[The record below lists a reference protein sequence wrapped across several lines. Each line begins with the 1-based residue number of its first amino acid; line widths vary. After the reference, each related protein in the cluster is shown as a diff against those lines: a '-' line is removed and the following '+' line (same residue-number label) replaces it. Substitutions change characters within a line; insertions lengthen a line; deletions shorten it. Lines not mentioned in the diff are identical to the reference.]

1 MENIRIVPLKNIMK
15 ELTENV
21 FDTIS
26 ASSHINDDIDILIL
40 DSILNNKILPTIIFD
55 DNKDKKTLIKGS
67 YILECINRCL
77 YSEETDY
84 FYDIFNDI
92 IIHHNTMD
100 LKTNIPL
107 NIFLNSIQTRF
118 YIRKFF
124 KHIDED
130 HKCFD
135 NIDRIGRNIYGY
147 NLIVIDNSTKDN
159 TKQYTEISNY
169 LK

>member
-1 MENIRIVPLKNIMK
+1 MII
-15 ELTENV
+15 
-21 FDTIS
+21 
-26 ASSHINDDIDILIL
+26 
-40 DSILNNKILPTIIFD
+40 KI
-55 DNKDKKTLIKGS
+55 KKTLINGS

-118 YIRKFF
+118 YIRNFL